1 MEVHHLAVLADCQA
15 LKYKE
20 RSALRYKDYELGKW
34 LSVSWRDMAAMV
46 EKVAL
51 ALLAN
56 GVGVQENVGIFSQ
69 NKPEYLYVELA
80 IYGVRAVSIPFYA
93 TSSGSQVQY
102 MLNEASVRLL
112 FVGEQFQYDAA
123 FNVLPICPSLERIIL
138 FDRRIVRHPRDHVS
152 VYFDEFLREAD
163 LPDEAHAAGRASE
176 LARRKQE
183 ASPDD
188 LMNILYTSGTTG
200 EPKGVLL
207 HHGALLDQVRAH
219 AQRLNRLTDRDVSMC
234 FLPLTHVFEKAF
246 TYFCLEVGAEVCINL
261 KPADIQT
268 SMREIHPTVMC
279 AVPRFWEKVY
289 QAAQEI
295 IQAASGVKKAL
306 MLHAL
311 SVGKAYNIGY
321 VRLGK
326 RPPLGL
332 ELQYKFYD
340 RTVFSLIKRIIGVER
355 GNFYP
360 TAGAAIPDKVN
371 EFIRSVGIPIL
382 IGYGLT
388 ETMATVS
395 CDLPDCYTI
404 GSVGRVIP
412 GLQIKF
418 GANSEI
424 LLKGSTITRGYYK
437 KEAITRE
444 SFTEDG
450 FFRTGDA
457 GYMVDGELYLTDRI
471 KDLFKTSNGKYIA
484 PQQLEAKLV
493 VDRYIDQ
500 IVIIADQRKFVS
512 ALIVPVYPAVKD
524 YAARHNISY
533 SSLDDLLRHPRII
546 ELFKARIDTIQQQF
560 AHYEQVKR
568 FLLLPRPFSLEQ
580 GELTNTLKIRR
591 DVVAKH
597 YADEIERMYREAEA
611 EYNPVDFARNAL

>member
-1 MEVHHLAVLADCQA
+1 MEIHHLAVLADRQA
-15 LKYKE
+15 LKYGR
-20 RSALRYKDYELGKW
+20 RSALRYKDYDSGRW
-34 LSVSWRDMAAMV
+34 LSVSWEETAALV
-46 EKVAL
+46 EKTAL

-69 NKPEYLYVELA
+69 NKPEYLYAEMA
-80 IYGVRAVSIPFYA
+80 TYGVRGVSIPFYA

-102 MLNEASVRLL
+102 ITNEAGVRLL
-112 FVGEQFQYDAA
+112 FVGEQYQYDVA

-138 FDRRIVRHPRDHVS
+138 FDRKIARHPRDHVS
-152 VYFDEFLREAD
+152 VYFDEFLREAEAG
-163 LPDEAHAAGRASE
+163 DEAARQARADE

-183 ASPDD
+183 ASGED

-207 HHGALLDQVRAH
+207 QHGALLDQVRAH
-219 AQRLNRLTDRDVSMC
+219 AVRLDMLTDRDVSMC

-295 IQAASGVKKAL
+295 IQSASGMKKAL

-311 SVGKAYNIGY
+311 AVGKSYNINY
-321 VRLGK
+321 IRLGK
-326 RPPLGL
+326 KPPLGL
-332 ELQYKFYD
+332 ELQYKFYE
-340 RTVFSLIKRIIGVER
+340 RTVFSLLKRIVGVER
-355 GNFYP
+355 GNFFP
-360 TAGAAIPDKVN
+360 TAGAAIPDKVS
-371 EFIRSVGIPIL
+371 EFVRSVGIPIL
-382 IGYGLT
+382 VGYGLT

-395 CDLPDCYTI
+395 CDLPNRYTI
-404 GSVGRVIP
+404 GSVGRLIP

-418 GANSEI
+418 GENSEI
-424 LLKGSTITRGYYK
+424 LLKGSTITKGYYK
-437 KEAITRE
+437 KDSITRD
-444 SFTEDG
+444 SFTDDG

-457 GYMVDGELYLTDRI
+457 GYMADGELYLTERI

-484 PQQLEAKLV
+484 PQQLESKLV

-533 SSLDDLLRHPRII
+533 SSLEDLLKHPRIL

-568 FLLLPRPFSLEQ
+568 FILLPRPFSMEA

-591 DVVAKH
+591 DVVAKN
-597 YADEIERMYREAEA
+597 YADEIECMYREAEA
-611 EYNPVDFARNAL
+611 EYHP

>member
-15 LKYKE
+15 QKYGR
-20 RSALRYKDYELGKW
+20 RSALRYKDYEAGTW
-34 LSVSWRDMAAMV
+34 RSVSWEEVGARV
-46 EKVAL
+46 ENTAL
-51 ALLAN
+51 ALLASS
-56 GVGVQENVGIFSQ
+56 VGVQENVGIFSQ
-69 NKPEYLYVELA
+69 NKPEYLYVEMA
-80 IYGVRAVSIPFYA
+80 VYGVRGVAIPLYA

-102 MLNEASVRLL
+102 IINEASVRLL

-138 FDRRIVRHPRDHVS
+138 FDRSIVRHERDHIS
-152 VYFDEFLREAD
+152 VYFDDFLREAYA
-163 LPDEAHAAGRASE
+163 PGEAEAGGRAAE
-176 LARRKQE
+176 LARRKQQ
-183 ASPDD
+183 ASGED

-207 HHGALLDQVRAH
+207 HHGAFIEQIRAH
-219 AQRLNRLTDRDVSMC
+219 AERLHMLTDRDVSMC
-234 FLPLTHVFEKAF
+234 FLPLAHVFEKAF

-268 SMREIHPTVMC
+268 SMREVRPTVMC
-279 AVPRFWEKVY
+279 SVPRFWEKVY

-295 IQAASGVKKAL
+295 IQSATGMKKAL
-306 MLHAL
+306 MLNAL
-311 SVGKAYNIGY
+311 AVGREYNLGY

-326 RPPLGL
+326 KPPLGL
-332 ELQYKFYD
+332 ELRYKFYEH
-340 RTVFSLIKRIIGVER
+340 TIFLLIKRIVGVER

-360 TAGAAIPDKVN
+360 TAGAAIPDPVS

-382 IGYGLT
+382 VGYGLT

-395 CDLPDCYTI
+395 CDLPDRYTI
-404 GSVGRVIP
+404 GSVGRVVP
-412 GLQIKF
+412 GLQLKF
-418 GANSEI
+418 GPGNEI
-424 LLKGSTITRGYYK
+424 LVKGPTVTRGYYK
-437 KEAITRE
+437 KASITQE

-457 GYMVDGELYLTDRI
+457 GYMKDGELYLTERI

-484 PQQLEAKLV
+484 PQQLESKLV

-500 IVIIADQRKFVS
+500 LVIIADQRKFVS

-533 SSLDDLLRHPRII
+533 SSIEDLLRHPRIQ

-568 FLLLPRPFSLEQ
+568 FLLLPHPFSMER

-597 YADEIERMYREAEA
+597 YEAEIERMYREAEE
-611 EYNPVDFARNAL
+611 EYHP

>member
-15 LKYKE
+15 LKYG
-20 RSALRYKDYELGKW
+20 RRAALRYKDYESGKW
-34 LSVSWRDMAAMV
+34 IPVSWEEMGDLVQATS
-46 EKVAL
+46 L
-51 ALLAN
+51 ALLAS

-69 NKPEYLYVELA
+69 NKPECLYVELA
-80 IYGVRAVSIPFYA
+80 VYGVRGVSIPLYA

-102 MLNEASVRLL
+102 ILNEAGVRLL
-112 FVGEQFQYDAA
+112 FVGEQYQYDVA
-123 FNVLPICPSLERIIL
+123 FSILPICPSLERIVL
-138 FDRRIVRHPRDHVS
+138 FDRNIVRHPRDHVS
-152 VYFDEFLREAD
+152 VHFDEFLREVD
-163 LPDEAHAAGRASE
+163 TPDGAEREARAAL
-176 LARRKQE
+176 LAARKQE
-183 ASPDD
+183 ASGED

-207 HHGALLDQVRAH
+207 HHEALLDQVRAH
-219 AQRLNRLTDRDVSMC
+219 AVRLDRLTDRDVSLC

-261 KPADIQT
+261 KPVDIQT
-268 SMREIHPTVMC
+268 SMREIRPTVMC

-289 QAAQEI
+289 QAVQEI
-295 IQAASGVKKAL
+295 IQSASGMKKAL

-311 SVGKAYNIGY
+311 AVGRAYNIGY

-326 RPPLGL
+326 KPPRKL
-332 ELQYKFYD
+332 EWQYRFYEH
-340 RTVFSLIKRIIGVER
+340 TVFSLLKRIVGVER
-355 GNFYP
+355 GNFFP
-360 TAGAAIPDKVN
+360 TAGAAIPDKVS
-371 EFIRSVGIPIL
+371 EFVRSVGIPIL

-395 CDLPDCYTI
+395 CDLPDRYTI
-404 GSVGRVIP
+404 GSVGRLIP
-412 GLQIKF
+412 GLQLKF
-418 GANSEI
+418 GENNEI

-437 KEAITRE
+437 KEAVTRD
-444 SFTEDG
+444 SFTDDG

-457 GYMVDGELYLTDRI
+457 GYMKDGELYLTDRI

-484 PQQLEAKLV
+484 PQQLESKLV

-500 IVIIADQRKFVS
+500 LVIIADQYKFVS

-533 SSLDDLLRHPRII
+533 SSLDDLLRHPRIM

-568 FLLLPRPFSLEQ
+568 FVLLPRPFSMEA

-591 DVVAKH
+591 DVVAKN
-597 YADEIERMYREAEA
+597 YAAEIETMYREAEA
-611 EYNPVDFARNAL
+611 EYRP

>member
-15 LKYKE
+15 LKYG
-20 RSALRYKDYELGKW
+20 RRAALRYKDYESGKW
-34 LSVSWRDMAAMV
+34 IPVSWEEMGDLVQATS
-46 EKVAL
+46 L

-69 NKPEYLYVELA
+69 NKPECLYVELA
-80 IYGVRAVSIPFYA
+80 VYGVRGVSIPLYA

-102 MLNEASVRLL
+102 ILNEAGVRLL
-112 FVGEQFQYDAA
+112 FVGEQYQYDVA
-123 FNVLPICPSLERIIL
+123 FSILPICPSLERIVL
-138 FDRRIVRHPRDHVS
+138 FDRDIVRHPRDHVS
-152 VYFDEFLREAD
+152 VHFDEFLREAD
-163 LPDEAHAAGRASE
+163 TPDGAEREARAAL
-176 LARRKQE
+176 LAARKQE
-183 ASPDD
+183 ASGED

-219 AQRLNRLTDRDVSMC
+219 SVRLDRLTDRDVSLC

-261 KPADIQT
+261 KPVDIQT
-268 SMREIHPTVMC
+268 SMREIRPTVMC

-289 QAAQEI
+289 QAVQEI
-295 IQAASGVKKAL
+295 IQSASGMKKAL

-311 SVGKAYNIGY
+311 AVGRAYNIGY

-326 RPPLGL
+326 KPPRKL
-332 ELQYKFYD
+332 EWQYRFYEH
-340 RTVFSLIKRIIGVER
+340 TVFSLLKRIVGVER
-355 GNFYP
+355 GNFFP
-360 TAGAAIPDKVN
+360 TAGAAIPDKVS
-371 EFIRSVGIPIL
+371 EFVRSVGIPIL

-395 CDLPDCYTI
+395 CDLPDRYTI
-404 GSVGRVIP
+404 GSVGRLIP
-412 GLQIKF
+412 GLQLKF
-418 GANSEI
+418 GENNEI

-437 KEAITRE
+437 KEAVTRD
-444 SFTEDG
+444 SFTDDG

-457 GYMVDGELYLTDRI
+457 GYMKDGELYLTDRI

-484 PQQLEAKLV
+484 PQQLESKLV

-500 IVIIADQRKFVS
+500 LVIIADQYKFVS

-533 SSLDDLLRHPRII
+533 SSLDDLLRHPRIM

-568 FLLLPRPFSLEQ
+568 FVLLPRPFSMEA

-591 DVVAKH
+591 DVVAKN
-597 YADEIERMYREAEA
+597 YAAEIETMYREAEA
-611 EYNPVDFARNAL
+611 EYRP